1 MVLKENRKYDKERK
15 AKEREERRIREQ
27 VAAEL
32 KEAKAT
38 QDRSDTCRRHKRK
51 TEKLLKDSPFSF
63 FFFKKQFKEY
73 KFLNFRFDNRIFIIE
88 IGNWK
93 LNFKYL

>member
-1 MVLKENRKYDKERK
+1 MVLKENRKHDKERK

-32 KEAKAT
+32 KEAKAA
-38 QDRSDTCRRHKRK
+38 QDRSDSCRRHTRK

-63 FFFKKQFKEY
+63 VSLKNSSKN
-73 KFLNFRFDNRIFIIE
+73 LNFLISSLI
-88 IGNWK
+88 
-93 LNFKYL
+93 

>member
-51 TEKLLKDSPFSF
+51 TEKLLKDSTFSF
-63 FFFKKQFKEY
+63 VSLKNSSKN
-73 KFLNFRFDNRIFIIE
+73 LNFLISSLII
-88 IGNWK
+88 K
-93 LNFKYL
+93 ALS